1 MGQRTQIL
9 VVKENGKGEVK
20 KTFWHHQWGY
30 GRNMYLALM
39 SLYIADYSKETF
51 DKRYDFFKTAFPTI
65 PGLYNITNDVPK
77 KVLDAANINNLATI
91 KRLFD
96 YGDNNNGGMVVYI
109 KEDPDGPYLSSDF
122 KVGFLLGDEDKEE
135 NGEIAFSRWLTPAE
149 YGSMNGGCK
158 YSNKEFIEIVEKFCN
173 YFGIKNIEN
182 NQTAEEVE
190 EEYNELCKTENE

>member
-39 SLYIADYSKETF
+39 SLYIADYSKNTF
-51 DKRYDFFKTAFPTI
+51 DKKYNFLDTSFPTI
-65 PGLYNITNDVPK
+65 PELYNITDDVPK
-77 KVLDAANINNLATI
+77 KVLDAADIDKLATI
-91 KRLFD
+91 KNLFD

-109 KEDPDGPYLSSDF
+109 KEDPNQPYVSSDF

-149 YGSMNGGCK
+149 YGRMNGGCK

-173 YFGIKNIEN
+173 YFNIKTFEN
-182 NQTAEEVE
+182 KQSVEEVE
-190 EEYNELCKTENE
+190 KEYNELRKNENK

>member
-9 VVKENGKGEVK
+9 VIKENNKGKVK
-20 KTFWHHQWGY
+20 KTFWHHQWGF

-51 DKRYDFFKTAFPTI
+51 DKKYDFLKTSFPTI
-65 PGLYNITNDVPK
+65 PGLYDITNDVPK
-77 KVLDAANINNLATI
+77 KVLDDANIGHLATI

-109 KEDPDGPYLSSDF
+109 KEHTDYPYMSSDF

-135 NGEIAFSRWLTPAE
+135 NNEIPFSRWLTPAE
-149 YGSMNGGCK
+149 YGRMNGGCK
-158 YSNKEFIEIVEKFCN
+158 YSDKDFIEIVEKFCN
-173 YFGIKNIEN
+173 YFDIKNFEN
-182 NQTAEEVE
+182 EQSVEEVE
-190 EEYNELCKTENE
+190 EEYKKLCDTDDE